1 MEFLNPLNDDTQ
13 ASESSKKEKK
23 AKPGSFQG
31 LGLSGPIYKAVQAM
45 GYNLPTPIQ
54 RKTIPHVLEG
64 LDVVAMARTGSGK
77 TAAFLVPL
85 CENLKSHSQTVGIRA
100 VVLSPTRE
108 LAMQTAKFCRQI
120 NRFNDLRLCLLVG
133 GQAMEAQF
141 DHLAMNPD
149 IIIATPG
156 RLMHHMLEAELKL
169 SKVEMLVFDEAD
181 RLFELGFQEQLQQ
194 ILEGTPGSRQCLL
207 FSATLP
213 SQLISFTRLGMHDP
227 MFIRLDVDT
236 TISENLALRFIYV
249 RKDEKNAGA
258 LAVLKMLSGGGK
270 KSTIM
275 FVATRHHVEFW
286 GALINEIGI
295 KASTV
300 YGNMDQEA
308 RESQVADFRR
318 KKTCVLVTT
327 DVAARGID
335 IPMLDNVLNF
345 DFPPSAK
352 LFVHRSGR
360 TARAGRSGTAVSLVS
375 LDDLPYCVELM
386 LFLGRKLITPNMVED
401 MSTHQEA
408 TTPILGSLPAL
419 DHEVESLNKI
429 MESHPTMNSL
439 HKSMMA
445 SYGVYNKMRPS
456 ASKSSVKRSKEIMEA
471 CGGPARLQGLLHP
484 GFNDVAVVQ
493 SSTSQLDFV
502 SHLRGF
508 RPKANKRGNVISDE
522 MTKTMEQAKMDAV
535 LPAQLLAQANHSDLG
550 QVWGGSSS
558 SGKASR
564 GKKRPRSDSIS
575 IEKPTQRGG
584 PRLSKHQRRAQKS
597 GTPTLLVGKDKSDGK
612 EFDGWEVQVDGVDI
626 GGDSKDV
633 ASSSKPPAKPKQFY
647 LSVDRDV
654 SQEAKER
661 GLDMEQYQVDLV
673 PDDDKNIQKAKSV
686 MRWNAKKKKF
696 LPVMVSADGRVAKES
711 RRDEAGNSVSGE
723 ATKTDLYKKWAR
735 TTKKR
740 IQKVGEFEQE
750 VAKPKGKRD
759 RGDAD
764 NWGPDTDGYTGT
776 MEFDDEGGLVKD
788 EKKRKPV
795 VPFYGN
801 IEEKYL
807 THKQKRQLA
816 QRKKAEQGIVTGKS
830 KKELKTTQQMMLE
843 KKKRLENKVK
853 QNPKLRKAKAKE
865 QKEKWKKK
873 LEERASRNSQQSR
886 SKMLI
891 IEGEGPGQKKK
902 KFDRR
907 RNFLTGAI

>member
-1 MEFLNPLNDDTQ
+1 
-13 ASESSKKEKK
+13 
-23 AKPGSFQG
+23 
-31 LGLSGPIYKAVQAM
+31 
-45 GYNLPTPIQ
+45 
-54 RKTIPHVLEG
+54 
-64 LDVVAMARTGSGK
+64 MARTGSGK
-77 TAAFLVPL
+77 TAAFLVPI
-85 CENLKSHSQTVGIRA
+85 CEKLKSHSQTVGIRA
-100 VVLSPTRE
+100 IVLSPTRE

-120 NRFNDLRLCLLVG
+120 NRFNDIRLCLLVG

-149 IIIATPG
+149 IVIATPG

-227 MFIRLDVDT
+227 MFIRLDVET

-249 RKDEKNAGA
+249 RKDEKDAGA
-258 LAVLKMLSGGGK
+258 LAVLRMLCAGGT

-286 GALINEIGI
+286 GALLNEVGI
-295 KASTV
+295 TSSIV

-308 RESQVADFRR
+308 REFQVANFRR
-318 KKTCVLVTT
+318 KKTSVLVTT

-352 LFVHRSGR
+352 LFVHRAGR

-386 LFLGRKLITPNMVED
+386 LFLGRKLVTPNMVED

-408 TTPILGSLPAL
+408 TTPILGALPAL

-429 MESHPTMNSL
+429 LQADAAIHSL
-439 HKSMMA
+439 HKSMGA

-456 ASKSSVKRSKEIMEA
+456 ASKSSVKRSKEILEA

-484 GFNDVAVVQ
+484 GFNDVAVVK

-502 SHLRGF
+502 SELRGF

-522 MTKTMEQAKMDAV
+522 TSKTMQQAKMDAV
-535 LPAQLLAQANHSDLG
+535 LPTQLLAQADHNGLE

-564 GKKRPRSDSIS
+564 GKKRPR
-575 IEKPTQRGG
+575 EETTTPKPTERDG
-584 PRLSKHQRRAQKS
+584 PRLSKHRRRAQK
-597 GTPTLLVGKDKSDGK
+597 LGKSTQGK
-612 EFDGWEVQVDGVDI
+612 PEAQEFDGWEVKIDGVDV
-626 GGDSKDV
+626 GHADKDEV
-633 ASSSKPPAKPKQFY
+633 SSSKQPAKPKQFY
-647 LSVDRDV
+647 LSVDRDM

-673 PDDDKNIQKAKSV
+673 PDDDKNIKQAKSV

-696 LPVMVSADGRVAKES
+696 LPVMVSADGRVAKDFQ
-711 RRDEAGNSVSGE
+711 RRDEAGNRVLGE
-723 ATKTDLYKKWAR
+723 ATRTDLYKKWAR

-740 IQKVGEFEQE
+740 IQKIGEFEQE

-759 RGDAD
+759 RGGAD
-764 NWGPDTDGYTGT
+764 DWGGSADSFQGT
-776 MEFDDEGGLVKD
+776 MEFDDEGGVKE
-788 EKKRKPV
+788 EKKKKPV

-816 QRKKAEQGIVTGKS
+816 QRKKSEQGIVTGKS

-853 QNPKLRKAKAKE
+853 QNPKLRKQKAKE
-865 QKEKWKKK
+865 QKEKWAKK

-886 SKMLI
+886 SKMI
-891 IEGEGPGQKKK
+891 IIQGEGPGQKKK
-902 KFDRR
+902 YDRR